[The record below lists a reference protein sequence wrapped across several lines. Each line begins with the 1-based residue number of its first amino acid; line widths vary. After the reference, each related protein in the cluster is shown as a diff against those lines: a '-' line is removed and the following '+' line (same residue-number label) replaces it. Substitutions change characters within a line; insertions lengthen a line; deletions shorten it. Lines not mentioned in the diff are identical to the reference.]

1 MTTATRRSRT
11 SMSSWRKGRRV
22 AAAVGAVSIGL
33 ITLAACDKPTPLA
46 TVTVG
51 TSSVNSEATDG
62 CYGDGK
68 VLNEKKTKDCL
79 SKKGGKS
86 IKVAPGE
93 KVRIG
98 VDPEIG
104 ESGWVMV
111 SSNPLMKEPSKDNY
125 RSFDGDT
132 LFEQK
137 DPQTGQTVGMRDKVT
152 IAIVELKGNDGPKA
166 MWHFNLERE
175 D

>member
-1 MTTATRRSRT
+1 
-11 SMSSWRKGRRV
+11 MSSWRKGRRV
-22 AAAVGAVSIGL
+22 AAAVGAVSLGL

-51 TSSVNSEATDG
+51 TDSVHTEATKG
-62 CYGDGK
+62 CNGDGDP
-68 VLNEKKTKDCL
+68 LSEKELKGCL
-79 SKKGGKS
+79 SKKTGKS

-98 VDPEIG
+98 VEPEIA

-111 SSNPLMKEPSKDNY
+111 SSNPIMKEPSEDNY
-125 RSFDGDT
+125 RSFDSDT

-137 DPQTGQTVGMRDKVT
+137 NPQTGESLGMSKKVT
-152 IAIVELKGNDGPKA
+152 IAVVELTKKDGPKA
-166 MWHFNLERE
+166 MWHFELERE
-175 D
+175 K

>member
-1 MTTATRRSRT
+1 
-11 SMSSWRKGRRV
+11 MSSWRKGRRV

-51 TSSVNSEATDG
+51 SDSVNTEATKG

-79 SKKGGKS
+79 NKKPGKS

-98 VDPEIG
+98 VDPEIA
-104 ESGWVMV
+104 ESGWVLV
-111 SSNPLMKEPSKDNY
+111 SNNPPMKEPSKDNY
-125 RSFDGDT
+125 RSFDGDA

-137 DPQTGQTVGMRDKVT
+137 DPQTGQTLGMREKVT
-152 IAIVELKGNDGPKA
+152 ITVVELSKNDGPKA
-166 MWHFNLERE
+166 MWHFELDRDN
-175 D
+175 